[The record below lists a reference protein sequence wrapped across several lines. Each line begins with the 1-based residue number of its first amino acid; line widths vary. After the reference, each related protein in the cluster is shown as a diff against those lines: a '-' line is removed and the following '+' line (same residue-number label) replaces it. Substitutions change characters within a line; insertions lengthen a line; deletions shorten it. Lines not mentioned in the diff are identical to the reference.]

1 MPPTAIIDLADRLKR
16 DKNKATARDN
26 DFKFQPLAF
35 ELNGGFSKNT
45 RGILKKWSAK
55 HPDRL
60 PLADILHCEL
70 ARCCADL
77 LKAYEMDVALV
88 HQGLHQRGYCS
99 STPSPASVVDASP
112 NVPTLNV
119 LPGSV

>member
-1 MPPTAIIDLADRLKR
+1 M
-16 DKNKATARDN
+16 N
-26 DFKFQPLAF
+26 
-35 ELNGGFSKNT
+35 
-45 RGILKKWSAK
+45 GILKKWSAK

-77 LKAYEMDVALV
+77 HKAYEMDALLV
-88 HQGLHQRGYCS
+88 HQGSRQRGYCS
-99 STPSPASVVDASP
+99 STPSPASVVDALKKKKKNALL

-119 LPGSV
+119 LPGCV